1 MLHTDTGSGLT
12 ISRHSKSKTLLQS
25 AVLAAVAVRP
35 VDEAVPLAGTR
46 VGRIVLLAP
55 SEETLKMPPR
65 EGKYKRAGQP
75 TETGR
80 QAERKSLTLH
90 PSQVMTP

>member
-1 MLHTDTGSGLT
+1 M
-12 ISRHSKSKTLLQS
+12 
-25 AVLAAVAVRP
+25 LAAVAVRP

-55 SEETLKMPPR
+55 SEEALKMPPR
-65 EGKYKRAGQP
+65 EGEYRRAGQP
-75 TETGR
+75 TEQTGC
-80 QAERKSLTLH
+80 QSKSLTLH

>member
-1 MLHTDTGSGLT
+1 M
-12 ISRHSKSKTLLQS
+12 
-25 AVLAAVAVRP
+25 LAAVAVRP

-65 EGKYKRAGQP
+65 EGEYRRAAEP
-75 TETGR
+75 TEQTGH
-80 QAERKSLTLH
+80 QAETKSVTLH